1 MEYIGIKTQQ
11 SRNNWRSAALLVVF
25 PLLVV
30 ALTFVLVFIFSFFSE
45 RETFEYLGEPMLPTM
60 WNASKVMFVNALPWV
75 VGGVALWFFI
85 AFLFNTQIINR
96 ATHSRPLERS
106 ENKRVYNL
114 VENLT
119 MASGMKMPR
128 VNVIESDALNAFASG
143 INDKTYTVTLT
154 TGIID
159 TLSDEELEGVIA
171 HELTH
176 IRNRDVR
183 VLIVSIVF
191 VGIFSLIMSGAFNA
205 MPYVRGKNSGPVRLA
220 LLVVGLVAGLGVLL
234 SSLTKFAISR
244 KREYMADAGA
254 AEMTRRPLALA
265 MALRKISGNP
275 DIAQVKRDDVAQL
288 FIHYGGGNGRSELGL
303 RKKGHRFS
311 LFSTHP
317 PIEQRIQILEQ
328 F

>member
-1 MEYIGIKTQQ
+1 MWTASTE
-11 SRNNWRSAALLVVF
+11 L
-25 PLLVV
+25 
-30 ALTFVLVFIFSFFSE
+30 FI
-45 RETFEYLGEPMLPTM
+45 
-60 WNASKVMFVNALPWV
+60 NALPFV
-75 VGGVALWFFI
+75 LGGVAIWFLV
-85 AFLFNTQIINR
+85 AFLFNTHIINR
-96 ATHSRPLERS
+96 AAHSKPLDRI

-128 VNVIESDALNAFASG
+128 VNVIDSPALNAFASG
-143 INDKTYTVTLT
+143 INEKTYTVTLT
-154 TGIID
+154 TGIIE

-183 VLIVSIVF
+183 VLIISIVF

-205 MPYVRGKNSGPVRLA
+205 MPFIRGKNSGAIKLA
-220 LLVVGLVAGLGVLL
+220 LLVIGLVAGIGVLF

-254 AEMTRRPLALA
+254 AEMTRKPAALAL
-265 MALRKISGNP
+265 ALRKISGNP
-275 DIAQVKRDDVAQL
+275 DIAQVERADVAQL
-288 FIHYGGGNGRSELGL
+288 FIHHSAKGKKRGGFLSG
-303 RKKGHRFS
+303 

-317 PIEQRIQILEQ
+317 PIEQRIEILEQ

>member
-1 MEYIGIKTQQ
+1 MEYIGIKGQQ
-11 SRNNWRSAALLVVF
+11 SRNNWRSVALLVVF

-30 ALTFVLVFIFSFFSE
+30 VLTFAFVFILSFFSE
-45 RETFEYLGEPMLPTM
+45 RETYEFLGEPMLPTM
-60 WNASKVMFVNALPWV
+60 WNASKAMFVNILPWV
-75 VGGVALWFFI
+75 IGGVALWFLI
-85 AFLFNTQIINR
+85 AFMFNTHIINH
-96 ATHSRPLERS
+96 ATHSRPLERT
-106 ENKRVYNL
+106 ENKRIYNL

-128 VNVIESDALNAFASG
+128 INVIESDALNAFASG
-143 INDKTYTVTLT
+143 INDRTYTVTLT

-159 TLSDEELEGVIA
+159 ALSDEELEGVIA

-191 VGIFSLIMSGAFNA
+191 VGIFSLIMSAAFNA
-205 MPYVRGKNSGPVRLA
+205 MPHIRGKNSGPARLI
-220 LLVVGLVAGLGVLL
+220 LLAVGIVAAVGVLL

-254 AEMTRRPLALA
+254 AEMTRRPVALA

-275 DIAQVKRDDVAQL
+275 NIDNVKRDDVAQL
-288 FIHYGGGNGRSELGL
+288 FIHHGAKGKKSGGFMAG
-303 RKKGHRFS
+303 

-317 PIEQRIQILEQ
+317 PIEQRIEILEQ

>member
-1 MEYIGIKTQQ
+1 MAYIGIEGQQ
-11 SRNNWRSAALLVVF
+11 RRNNWRSVALLFAFPALVLALTFLLLVVMTLWLSSESTTEIPVWSTSLELF
-25 PLLVV
+25 
-30 ALTFVLVFIFSFFSE
+30 LT
-45 RETFEYLGEPMLPTM
+45 
-60 WNASKVMFVNALPWV
+60 ALPWV
-75 VGGVALWFFI
+75 LVGVTVWFLI
-85 AFLFNTQIINR
+85 AFLFNTHIINR
-96 ATHSRPLERS
+96 AAHSKPLDRT

-119 MASGMKMPR
+119 MTTGMKMPR
-128 VNVIESDALNAFASG
+128 VNVIESPALNAFASG
-143 INDKTYTVTLT
+143 INDRTYTVTLT
-154 TGIID
+154 TGIIE

-205 MPYVRGKNSGPVRLA
+205 MPFIRGKNSGPVRLA
-220 LLVVGLVAGLGVLL
+220 LLIVGLVAGIGVVF

-254 AEMTRRPLALA
+254 AEMTRNPAALA

-275 DIAQVKRDDVAQL
+275 DIAQVNRADVAQL
-288 FIHYGGGNGRSELGL
+288 FIHYGAKGKKRGNALAG
-303 RKKGHRFS
+303 

-317 PIEQRIQILEQ
+317 PIEQRIEILEQ